1 MHKIGQS
8 GGLLGRILG
17 SLLKTKLP
25 LIVNVLKPLP
35 KSVLIPLGLTA
46 PASATYAAVHQ
57 KMFGSGTTTLI
68 ISSEEVNDIMKNN
81 KSLKESDLLIKW
93 VSEIIENEAK
103 EQNGGFLGMLLDS
116 LDSTF

>member
-8 GGLLGRILG
+8 EGLLGRILG

-25 LIVNVLKPLP
+25 LIVNVPKPLP

-46 PASATYAAVHQ
+46 PALATYAAVHQ

-103 EQNGGFLGMLLDS
+103 EQKGGFLGMLLDS